1 MSHVRIAFAFILLVA
16 VALPAGAANLEID
29 SPEQSLGW
37 IKGYREKPNP
47 DAVPGL
53 VRHLAKAGA
62 FQEPETAG
70 VYVGFM
76 AGVIGANPGRAEGLI
91 AAMADIPPADQ
102 WAVVKAVAYSRLGG
116 WRHLLAATAHHMP
129 TRQVMIDA
137 YLDGTLPGFD
147 AYRMTGDSASMMER
161 AGRWIGIGK
170 PDEGVWLEPSPA
182 VLDTLWGYYFATG
195 SEAPLADIAALV
207 EWSKD
212 YNDVAKLT
220 IGSAAKY
227 SLAANASRD
236 AALLAAIRSVR
247 GRAGE
252 TVGPMLDEAIFAAE
266 ISETGKLRQEAA
278 DAIATLRQ
286 KGPQYLRRVAWWGK
300 AGEGAIAL
308 GCIAAAVTGQVQL
321 GVPCVVGGAVT
332 SAVLRYF
339 ATEG

>member
-1 MSHVRIAFAFILLVA
+1 MRTVFAFILLIA
-16 VALPAGAANLEID
+16 AALPADAATIEIT

-37 IKGYREKPNP
+37 IKGYREKPNA
-47 DAVPGL
+47 DSVPEL

-76 AGVIGANPGRAEGLI
+76 AGVIGANPGRAGRLI
-91 AAMADIPPADQ
+91 AEMAAIPPADQ
-102 WAVVKAVAYSRLGG
+102 WAVVKAIAYSRLGG

-147 AYRMTGDSASMMER
+147 SYRTEGESASMMQR
-161 AGRWIGIGK
+161 AGRWVGLGK
-170 PDEGVWLEPSPA
+170 ADDTVWLEPSP
-182 VLDTLWGYYFATG
+182 VILDTLWGYYFATG
-195 SEAPLADIAALV
+195 SAEPLADIVALV

-212 YNDVAKLT
+212 YNDVARLT

-236 AALLAAIRSVR
+236 AALLSAIRSAR
-247 GRAGE
+247 SRMDE

-278 DAIATLRQ
+278 EAIATLRE
-286 KGPQYLRRVAWWGK
+286 KGPAYLRRVAWWGK

-321 GVPCVVGGAVT
+321 GVPCVIGGAVT